1 MVIAGWV
8 RAVVSKFSE
17 VQPCAAADRPR
28 SATMPR
34 RFPASAS
41 RAVTAF
47 IHISKEPRRRL
58 AQPDNVGQRFFCDG
72 GFGVGSGRS
81 PALFRHPGLDP
92 GSTAAPK
99 SWTPDQVRGDDD
111 QWGSNRSIAV
121 VGAAGRA
128 RKSGGEGK

>member
-58 AQPDNVGQRFFCDG
+58 AQPDNVGQRFFRSRLWG
-72 GFGVGSGRS
+72 GERPSLSLCHSRESGNPERAPADPALASRFRGNDKVMKRIGRS
-81 PALFRHPGLDP
+81 
-92 GSTAAPK
+92 
-99 SWTPDQVRGDDD
+99 
-111 QWGSNRSIAV
+111 
-121 VGAAGRA
+121 
-128 RKSGGEGK
+128 SGGEEG